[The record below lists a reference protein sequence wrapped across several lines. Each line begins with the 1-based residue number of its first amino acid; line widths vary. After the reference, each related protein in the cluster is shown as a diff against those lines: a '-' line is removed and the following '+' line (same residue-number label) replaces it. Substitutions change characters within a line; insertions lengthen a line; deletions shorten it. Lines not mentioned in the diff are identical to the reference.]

1 MVFRTIFILLLL
13 VSAGADAEARNDDP
27 LEAINRPL
35 FVFNDVLD
43 RSVLK
48 PVAQGYDTVL
58 PKPAKAGVS
67 NFFSNL
73 IDVNRFLN
81 ALLQGRVERAG
92 KTAGRV
98 ALNSTIGMFGLF
110 DVATRMGIQRE
121 RTDFG
126 QTLAVWGVPE
136 GPYLMVPL
144 LGPRTLRGG
153 VGTVVDTLASVPAHV
168 DDVSLRNSLFFMG
181 LVDDRVKLLEADQLI
196 SGDRYIFVR
205 DAYLQQRRSLIS
217 GGEIQDDFSEYE
229 DDWAEEF

>member
-1 MVFRTIFILLLL
+1 MLLRTVLIILLL
-13 VSAGADAEARNDDP
+13 VSSGASAEPRKDDP

-35 FVFNDVLD
+35 FVVNDVLD

-48 PVAQGYDTVL
+48 PVAEGYDYAL
-58 PKPAKAGVS
+58 PQPARAGVS

-73 IDVNRFLN
+73 FDVNRFLN
-81 ALLQGRVERAG
+81 ALLQGRLERAG
-92 KTAGRV
+92 KSAGRV

-110 DVATRMGIQRE
+110 DVATRMGIERE

-144 LGPRTLRGG
+144 LGPRTLRSGA
-153 VGTVVDTLASVPAHV
+153 GTVVDTLASVPAQFN
-168 DDVSLRNSLFFMG
+168 DVALRNSLFFMG
-181 LVDDRVKLLEADQLI
+181 LVDDRAKLLDADELI

-205 DAYLQQRRSLIS
+205 DAYLQQRRSLIN